1 MNFDEAAAPTNTKK
15 ETKFGLSVFTGRK
28 KKMSYW
34 ICNKIIKKWS
44 RNTVNWN
51 DKKILTK
58 WHLLFRKSSF
68 LISSSW
74 FGKYQNHYPSQ
85 GRFIAPDIYR
95 DALRLPPLF
104 TSPSGDSCILSD
116 IGFSFKWPKPFRI
129 LFWDTLFHVNSQ
141 TISLTVNLISKST
154 VGVGCL

>member
-1 MNFDEAAAPTNTKK
+1 MNFGGKWSSCTNKYQERDK
-15 ETKFGLSVFTGRK
+15 IWLVGVYWSEEKIVLLNLQQNH
-28 KKMSYW
+28 KKM
-34 ICNKIIKKWS
+34 IPEH
-44 RNTVNWN
+44 

-58 WHLLFRKSSF
+58 WHLLFTKSSF
-68 LISSSW
+68 LILSSW
-74 FGKYQNHYPSQ
+74 LGKYQNHYPSQ

-95 DALRLPPLF
+95 EALRLPPLF

-129 LFWDTLFHVNSQ
+129 LFWDRWFHVNSQ